1 MAWWESFSEFLYTSI
16 FKRPGEKE
24 DAYGLENNVALRH
37 SAIDVLYFLLG
48 FFTNIYGLTI
58 TVIFFARA
66 THMIPVLVQT
76 LDAFQE
82 PYLGA
87 LGVYVVLKEI
97 RKRRHGLASRHF
109 GEAFVVFWLLL
120 LFVATVTVLFSASY
134 RFDEV
139 YKLIIT
145 NSLAA
150 LVIYIGGLINR
161 P

>member
-1 MAWWESFSEFLYTSI
+1 MAWWDFFSEFLYKSI
-16 FKRPGEKE
+16 LKRPAENVGADEV
-24 DAYGLENNVALRH
+24 ENNIALRRG
-37 SAIDVLYFLLG
+37 AIDVLYFLLG

-58 TVIFFARA
+58 TVIFFARS
-66 THMIPVLVQT
+66 TNVMPILVQA

-87 LGVYVVLKEI
+87 LAVYVVLKEI
-97 RKRRHGLASRHF
+97 RKRRHGLGGKHF
-109 GEAFVVFWLLL
+109 GEVFVVFWLFL
-120 LFVATVTVLFSASY
+120 LFASTLMVWFSGSY

-139 YKLIIT
+139 YKLIVT

-150 LVIYIGGLINR
+150 FIFYVGGLINR

>member
-1 MAWWESFSEFLYTSI
+1 MAWWDFFSEFLYNSI
-16 FKRPGEKE
+16 LKHPGEKR
-24 DAYGLENNVALRH
+24 DAHEIENHVALRH
-37 SAIDVLYFLLG
+37 GALDILYFLLG
-48 FFTNIYGLTI
+48 FFTNVYGITI

-66 THMIPVLVQT
+66 AHMIPILVGT

-87 LGVYVVLKEI
+87 LAVYVVLKEI
-97 RKRRHGLASRHF
+97 RKRRHGLESRHF
-109 GEAFVVFWLLL
+109 GEMFVVFWLLL
-120 LFVATVTVLFSASY
+120 LFASTLMVLFSDSY

-150 LVIYIGGLINR
+150 FIIYIGGLINR